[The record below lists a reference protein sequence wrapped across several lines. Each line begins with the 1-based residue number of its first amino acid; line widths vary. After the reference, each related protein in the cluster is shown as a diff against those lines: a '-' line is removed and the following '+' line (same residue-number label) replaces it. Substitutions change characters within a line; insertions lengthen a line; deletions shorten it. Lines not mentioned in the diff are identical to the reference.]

1 MVILDALV
9 GLGGWAWV
17 VVGVGLLA
25 LELVVPGGVLVWLG
39 VAGIVTGLA
48 ALFQPIGLPFQF
60 LLFGGL
66 SLILI
71 AGWLRYQKGR
81 TVPTDRP
88 FLNRRA
94 DRLVGQVAVLDEAI
108 ANGSGRLALGDTI
121 WRVSGPDL
129 PSGRPVRVIGA
140 EGATLRVEPVDPA

>member
-1 MVILDALV
+1 MGIVDALA

-17 VVGVGLLA
+17 VVGVVLLA

-81 TVPTDRP
+81 VVPTDRP
-88 FLNRRA
+88 YLNRRA
-94 DRLVGQVAVLDEAI
+94 DQLTGQVATLDEAI
-108 ANGSGRLALGDTI
+108 INGSGRLGLGDTI
-121 WRVSGPDL
+121 WRIAGPDL
-129 PSGRPVRVIGA
+129 PAGHRVRVIGA
-140 EGATLRVEPVDPA
+140 EGATLKVEPVDPT